1 MQPVPRPSLDLLFW
15 GKRMPCILL
24 RLELEASAL
33 KCNEQKA
40 GRPRFIFV
48 YVNFNTVVFVMPSLS
63 FEPSKTRSRLSAHM
77 SPHVTKLWRVT
88 FCQNFFLIAQLVFCG
103 VAYTVCPC
111 FRPIRVLE
119 IC

>member
-15 GKRMPCILL
+15 GKRMPRILL

-48 YVNFNTVVFVMPSLS
+48 YVNFIIICINNYYCINNNNTMLS
-63 FEPSKTRSRLSAHM
+63 S
-77 SPHVTKLWRVT
+77 
-88 FCQNFFLIAQLVFCG
+88 
-103 VAYTVCPC
+103 
-111 FRPIRVLE
+111 
-119 IC
+119 